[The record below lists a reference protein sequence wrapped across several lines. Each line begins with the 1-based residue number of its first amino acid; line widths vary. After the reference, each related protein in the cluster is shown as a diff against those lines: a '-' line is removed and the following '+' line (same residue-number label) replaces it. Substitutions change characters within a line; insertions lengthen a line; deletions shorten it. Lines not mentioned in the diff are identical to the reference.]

1 MLLVVERGGRCRER
15 ESGDVKGSVPTSLE
29 RLRPDPTEEDIRRT
43 IQEWLISG
51 LLTVKRD
58 HDTVDWDERWDP
70 DGGDDEERWFDE
82 EEESWGEWYE

>member
-51 LLTVKRD
+51 L
-58 HDTVDWDERWDP
+58 
-70 DGGDDEERWFDE
+70 
-82 EEESWGEWYE
+82 